1 MSENDAIPAP
11 PEAAPADAGRPRR
24 CENCGAQLLGEHCY
38 SCGQSTRG
46 LVRHFSSI
54 MGDFFDTVL
63 NIDSRV
69 IRTIW
74 PLFAKPGYLTTEYIA
89 GRRVRYVTPVRLFF
103 FLTIVMFF
111 AIHGTLKVGDDGDVK
126 GVQVGAARDDGDS
139 IANAQTIA
147 ELEKALSVSRQALQE
162 TRKRVANTPGA
173 TAGIDV
179 ALEQIEDRGRER
191 LQYLKAVEA
200 AKASGKPPPKEPR
213 RGSLN
218 FPVAGKNWDPDSNPI
233 NFGWLPAAANRSL
246 NERMRHARDE
256 MERGDSEKTIV
267 DAIFRVLPQAL
278 FVLMP
283 VFALLLKVFYVFRRR
298 LYMEHLL
305 VALHSHSFMALDLT
319 LVVALAALQ
328 EWLVPE
334 SGFFNGL
341 LGWGIALLS
350 LWIPLY
356 LLLMQKRVYGQ
367 GWLMTLFKFWLL
379 GTIYFFMLGAVI
391 LAALFIGLL
400 TL

>member
-1 MSENDAIPAP
+1 MSEPNATTDA
-11 PEAAPADAGRPRR
+11 PELARPRR

-111 AIHGTLKVGDDGDVK
+111 AIHGSLEVGDDGDVK
-126 GVQVGAARDDGDS
+126 GVQVGAAKDGERDS
-139 IANAQTIA
+139 ISNAQTIA
-147 ELEKALSVSRQALQE
+147 ELEKALVASREALQA
-162 TRKRVANTPGA
+162 TRKSVEGTPGA
-173 TAGIDV
+173 AVGIDV
-179 ALEQIEDRGRER
+179 ALQQIEDRGRER
-191 LQYLKAVEA
+191 LDFLKAVEA
-200 AKASGKPPPKEPR
+200 AKAAGKPPPKEPR

-218 FPVAGKNWDPDSNPI
+218 FPVNGKNWDPDSNPI

-256 MERGDSEKTIV
+256 MDRGDSEKTIV

-283 VFALLLKVFYVFRRR
+283 IFALLLKAFYVFRRR

-319 LVVALAALQ
+319 LVVALATLQ

-379 GTIYFFMLGAVI
+379 GTIYFFMLGVVI

>member
-1 MSENDAIPAP
+1 MSEPTATPAVS
-11 PEAAPADAGRPRR
+11 EPARPRR

-38 SCGQSTRG
+38 ACGQSTRG

-74 PLFAKPGYLTTEYIA
+74 PLFAKPGYLTMEYIA

-111 AIHGTLKVGDDGDVK
+111 AIHGSLEVGDDGDVK
-126 GVQVGAARDDGDS
+126 GVQVGAAREGDS
-139 IANAQTIA
+139 IANAMTVA
-147 ELEKALSVSRQALQE
+147 ELEKALAASREALQK
-162 TRKRVANTPGA
+162 TRESVAGTPGA
-173 TAGIDV
+173 TVGIDV
-179 ALEQIEDRGRER
+179 ALEKIEERGRER
-191 LQYLKAVEA
+191 LEYLKAVEA
-200 AKASGKPPPKEPR
+200 AKAAGKPPPKEPR
-213 RGSLN
+213 GESLN
-218 FPVAGKNWDPDSNPI
+218 FPVNGKNWDPDSNPI

-256 MERGDSEKTIV
+256 MDRGDSEKTIV

-283 VFALLLKVFYVFRRR
+283 IFALLLKAFFVLKRR

-319 LVVALAALQ
+319 LIVALATLQ
-328 EWLVPE
+328 EWLFPE

-379 GTIYFFMLGAVI
+379 GTAYSFMLGCVV

>member
-1 MSENDAIPAP
+1 MSEPNAASAPTEPAP
-11 PEAAPADAGRPRR
+11 ARQ

-69 IRTIW
+69 IRTVG

-111 AIHGTLKVGDDGDVK
+111 AIHGSLKVDDDGDVR
-126 GVQVGAARDDGDS
+126 GVQVGTPRDDDS
-139 IANAQTIA
+139 ITHAQSIA
-147 ELEKALSVSRQALQE
+147 DLEKALAEGRRQLQLARE
-162 TRKRVANTPGA
+162 QVAGTPGA
-173 TAGIDV
+173 TAGIDI
-179 ALEQIEDRGRER
+179 ALEQIEERGRER
-191 LQYLKAVEA
+191 LDYLKAVEA

-213 RGSLN
+213 RNSLN
-218 FPVAGKNWDPDSNPI
+218 FPMKGKNWDPDTNPI
-233 NFGWLPAAANRSL
+233 AFGWLPAAANRSL
-246 NERMRHARDE
+246 NERMRHARDALDD
-256 MERGDSEKTIV
+256 GNSEKTIV

-283 VFALLLKVFYVFRRR
+283 IFALLLKAFYFFRRR
-298 LYMEHLL
+298 MYMEHLL

-319 LVVALAALQ
+319 LVVAVATLQ
-328 EWLVPE
+328 QWLVPE

-341 LGWGIALLS
+341 LGWVIALLS

-356 LLLMQKRVYGQ
+356 LLIMQKRVYGQ
-367 GWLMTLFKFWLL
+367 GWPMTILKFWLL
-379 GTIYFFMLGAVI
+379 GTIYFFMLGFVI
-391 LAALFIGLL
+391 VAALFIGLL

>member
-1 MSENDAIPAP
+1 MSEPTATPEP
-11 PEAAPADAGRPRR
+11 PEPARPRR

-69 IRTIW
+69 IRTIG
-74 PLFAKPGYLTTEYIA
+74 PLFAKPGYLTLEYIA

-111 AIHGTLKVGDDGDVK
+111 AIHGSLKVDDDGDVR
-126 GVQVGAARDDGDS
+126 GVQVGAATDNERDS
-139 IANAQTIA
+139 VAKAKTIA
-147 ELEKALSVSRQALQE
+147 ELETALAESRRVLQE
-162 TRKRVANTPGA
+162 TRERVANTPGA
-173 TAGIDV
+173 TVGIDM
-179 ALEQIEDRGRER
+179 ALQGIEERGRER
-191 LQYLKAVEA
+191 LKYLKDVEA
-200 AKASGKPPPKEPR
+200 AKASGKPLPKEPR

-218 FPVAGKNWDPDSNPI
+218 FPVNGKNWDPDSNPI

-256 MERGDSEKTIV
+256 MEDGNSEKTIV

-283 VFALLLKVFYVFRRR
+283 IFALLLKLFYVFKRR

-305 VALHSHSFMALDLT
+305 VALHSHSFIALDLT
-319 LVVALAALQ
+319 LIVALAALQ
-328 EWLVPE
+328 EWLVPD

-350 LWIPLY
+350 LWIPIY

-367 GWLMTLFKFWLL
+367 GWLMTLFKFWIL
-379 GTIYFFMLGAVI
+379 GTGYFFMLGCVI